1 MQPASKAAWKIA
13 GLKRGSTA
21 FRIASTSLDA
31 RELGDRRGVRRVDGG
46 SAQALVAVRLDR
58 AASPGLVDIGEHHP
72 LEEVAT
78 DAPRRRPRL
87 PLPPPPR
94 PERASLETLREIVQ
108 AVGGMRPED
117 VYALTGVSDPRLRP
131 GSNDVAYVVWSIDKD
146 ENEYRQSIWLAK
158 TDGSEPPRR
167 FTTGKNDAQPRWS
180 PDGGRLAF
188 VSKRGDEKSHRQ
200 LYVMPAG
207 GGEPQ
212 CLTDLKDDAGEPV
225 WSPDG
230 TQLVFSARVPDE
242 AYDEEDDKKRAPR
255 RFKRLQ
261 FKLDSVGWT
270 GDRRRH
276 LYVVPADGSAEA
288 KQITDGDYEDS
299 QPTWTPDGKSIAF
312 NSARG
317 DDWDIEVKADIY
329 LVPAEG
335 GEPTRLTPGDSSH
348 HSPSYSPDGKLLA
361 LKWDPGEFDFPRHS
375 QIAVVDAA
383 TGENRRI
390 LTASLDRQCDPYP
403 ELREP
408 IWDGGSI
415 VFALEDGGNVHI
427 YRVSPDGGEPELVL
441 GGDIVLSGY
450 DARDGV
456 IARTGTTA
464 PQLSEL
470 YVGEEQLTEVGREFA
485 AGRELVTPE
494 RFTAVSADG
503 SEVDAWIARPAGFE
517 EGQRYPVL
525 LNIHGGPFT
534 QYGNG
539 FFDETQVYA
548 GGGYAV
554 VYSNPRGSSGY
565 TEEWGRAIMGPGEL
579 GPGWGSVDYQD
590 LMAVVDEAVKRFDFC
605 DPERMGVLGGSY
617 GGYMT
622 SWIVSHNNRF
632 KAACS
637 ERAVNNLVSM
647 YGSSD
652 IGWVFKGYHGEF
664 VHDAVDRYLGF
675 SPWTYAKE
683 IETPLLILHSEQ
695 DLRCNIEQAE
705 QLFTTLRLLKKEV
718 ELVRFPAES
727 HELTRSGNPV
737 HRVQRFELVLEW
749 FDRYLK

>member
-1 MQPASKAAWKIA
+1 
-13 GLKRGSTA
+13 
-21 FRIASTSLDA
+21 
-31 RELGDRRGVRRVDGG
+31 
-46 SAQALVAVRLDR
+46 
-58 AASPGLVDIGEHHP
+58 
-72 LEEVAT
+72 
-78 DAPRRRPRL
+78 
-87 PLPPPPR
+87 
-94 PERASLETLREIVQ
+94 
-108 AVGGMRPED
+108 MRPED

-131 GSNDVAYVVWSIDKD
+131 GSHDVAYVVWSIDKD
-146 ENEYRQSIWLAK
+146 ENEYRQSIWLAT

-180 PDGGRLAF
+180 PDGDRLAF

-312 NSARG
+312 TSARG

-415 VFALEDGGNVHI
+415 VFALEDAGNVHI
-427 YRVSPDGGEPELVL
+427 YRVSPEGGEPELVL
-441 GGDIVLSGY
+441 GGDTVLTGY

-464 PQLSEL
+464 PHLSEL

-503 SEVDAWIARPAGFE
+503 TEVDAWIARPAGFE

>member
-1 MQPASKAAWKIA
+1 M
-13 GLKRGSTA
+13 
-21 FRIASTSLDA
+21 
-31 RELGDRRGVRRVDGG
+31 
-46 SAQALVAVRLDR
+46 
-58 AASPGLVDIGEHHP
+58 
-72 LEEVAT
+72 
-78 DAPRRRPRL
+78 PR
-87 PLPPPPR
+87 
-94 PERASLETLREIVQ
+94 
-108 AVGGMRPED
+108 VGGMRPED
-117 VYALTGVSDPRLRP
+117 VYELTGVSDPRLRP
-131 GSNDVAYVVWSIDKD
+131 GGKHVAYVVWSIDKD
-146 ENEYRQSIWLAK
+146 ENEYRQSIWVAT
-158 TDGSEPPRR
+158 TDGSEAPRR

-180 PDGGRLAF
+180 PDGEDLAF
-188 VSKRGDEKSHRQ
+188 VSKRGDEKAHRQ

-212 CLTDLKDDAGEPV
+212 CLTDLKDDVGEPA

-230 TQLVFSARVPDE
+230 TQLVVSARVPDE
-242 AYDEEDDKKRAPR
+242 AYDEEDDRKRAPR

-276 LYVVPADGSAEA
+276 LYVVPADASAEA
-288 KQITDGDYEDS
+288 RQITDGDYEDS
-299 QPTWTPDGKSIAF
+299 RPTWTPDGKSIAF
-312 NSARG
+312 SSARG
-317 DDWDIEVKADIY
+317 DDWDIELIGDIY
-329 LVPAEG
+329 VVPAAG
-335 GEPTRLTPGDSSH
+335 GEPQRLTPGDSSYYA
-348 HSPSYSPDGKLLA
+348 PSYSPDGKLLA
-361 LKWDPGEFDFPRHS
+361 VKWDPGGFDFPRHP
-375 QIAVVDAA
+375 QIAVVDAE
-383 TGENRRI
+383 TGQNRRV

-408 IWDGGSI
+408 IWDGDSI
-415 VFALEDGGNVHI
+415 VFALEDGGNVHL
-427 YRVSPDGGEPELVL
+427 YRVSTDGGEPELVH
-441 GGDIVLSGY
+441 GGEIVLTGF
-450 DARDGV
+450 DARDGRIV
-456 IARTGTTA
+456 RTGTTA
-464 PQLSEL
+464 PNLSEL
-470 YVGEEQLTEVGREFA
+470 YAGEKQLTLVGSAFA
-485 AGRELVTPE
+485 EGRELVAPE
-494 RFTAVSADG
+494 RFTAVSEDG

-517 EGQRYPVL
+517 EGKRYPVL

-554 VYSNPRGSSGY
+554 VYANPRGSSGY
-565 TEEWGRAIMGPGEL
+565 SEEWGRAIMGPGEL

-590 LMAVVDEAVKRFDFC
+590 LMAVADEAVKRFDFC
-605 DPERMGVLGGSY
+605 DPDRMGVLGGSY
-617 GGYMT
+617 GGFMT
-622 SWIVSHNNRF
+622 SWIVGHTNLF

-664 VHDAVDRYLGF
+664 VHDAVDLYLQI

-705 QLFTTLRLLKKEV
+705 QLFTTLRLLKKDV

-727 HELTRSGNPV
+727 HELTRSGNPA
-737 HRVQRFELVLEW
+737 HRVQRFELLLEW